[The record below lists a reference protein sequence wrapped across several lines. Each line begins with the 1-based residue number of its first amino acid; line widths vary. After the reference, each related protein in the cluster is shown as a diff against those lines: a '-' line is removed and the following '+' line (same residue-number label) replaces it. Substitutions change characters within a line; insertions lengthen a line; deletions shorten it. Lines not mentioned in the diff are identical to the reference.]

1 MIVYYSYYIYNI
13 FFPVLYMSHIYEE
26 SDHSLQSSYLLEHFL
41 LLLQMVASD
50 GVQQSVPVTVN
61 ILIIDANDNTPTFSQ
76 VSYNIDVFTNMQ
88 AGETVIQVSSTLMYN
103 LNINIAKYSVNYALF
118 FFIFLYYHVQ
128 HKMLNHCFWKKP
140 FLTHICTFLSF

>member
-1 MIVYYSYYIYNI
+1 
-13 FFPVLYMSHIYEE
+13 MSHIYEE

-61 ILIIDANDNTPTFSQ
+61 VLIIDANDNTPTFSQ

-88 AGETVIQVSSTLMYN
+88 AGETVIQVSSAFMCN
-103 LNINIAKYSVNYALF
+103 LNIK
-118 FFIFLYYHVQ
+118 
-128 HKMLNHCFWKKP
+128 HCE
-140 FLTHICTFLSF
+140 I